1 MLHLNL
7 IHHACLEKVH
17 RNLTKDV
24 QLKLTYI
31 ILTINFTFNVPFSCL
46 HARNFFTLHLDK
58 KIKTFRRFF
67 KP

>member
-1 MLHLNL
+1 MLHFNL

-31 ILTINFTFNVPFSCL
+31 TLTIDFTLNVPFSCL
-46 HARNFFTLHLDK
+46 HARFFLLTLHIDK
-58 KIKTFRRFF
+58 KKLRLLGAS
-67 KP
+67 